1 MTLVHALPC
10 RVWLSDA
17 LPPAWRERVALELRD
32 VAEVRVLGQGRV
44 WHGPAIVVLR
54 NTDVSEDRDSV
65 TRILD
70 AAAPGRPIV
79 VGGTNDRDLL
89 LTALNELH
97 ALRVLRPEAPPAEA
111 AEAVRAAHARLEL
124 DAMVSLQIQ
133 RLELETERLDRT
145 LAEVDDVHHEFLH
158 AERLSTIGRL
168 FGGLLGSVRRHVDV
182 MEVLEQQAL
191 AVELPDEA
199 FKLLHNVSE
208 SSRTILGL
216 LDELERFARGTADG
230 PKRRAAES
238 VGAIVRQVHEFA
250 RYDELSRGRRLLLHI
265 DTDATVY
272 ADRYGLYQVLLNL
285 VRNALQATKEGGLVE
300 LNARRD
306 GAEALIEVIDN
317 GAGVSPELRARL
329 FDGFVST
336 KGDEG
341 TGLGLQNSRRVV
353 ERHGG
358 TLRYFDRV
366 GDGSRFVVRL
376 PIHDA
381 P

>member
-1 MTLVHALPC
+1 MTAVHALPC
-10 RVWLSDA
+10 RVWLSA
-17 LPPAWRERVALELRD
+17 SLPSAWRDRVALLLRD
-32 VAEVRVLGQGRV
+32 VADVRVLGEGRAL
-44 WHGPAIVVLR
+44 HGPAIAVLR
-54 NTDVSEDRDSV
+54 ASDVSDDLEAV
-65 TRILD
+65 ARIVE

-79 VGGTNDRDLL
+79 VGGTSDRDLL
-89 LTALNELH
+89 LTALNDLR
-97 ALRVLRPEAPPAEA
+97 ALRVLRPDAEPGECAEA
-111 AEAVRAAHARLEL
+111 IRAAQERLEL
-124 DAMVSLQIQ
+124 DAMVSLQVQ

-145 LAEVDDVHHEFLH
+145 LAEVNDVHHEFLH

-168 FGGLLGSVRRHVDV
+168 FSGLLGSVRRHVDV
-182 MEVLEQQAL
+182 MEELEVRASMVAL
-191 AVELPDEA
+191 PAEA
-199 FKLLHNVSE
+199 SQLLRNVSE

-216 LDELERFARGTADG
+216 LDELERFARGTAGG
-230 PKRRAAES
+230 PRRRAVES
-238 VGAIVRQVHEFA
+238 VAAIVRQVHEFA
-250 RYDELSRGRRLLLHI
+250 RYDELSRGRRILLHV
-265 DTDATVY
+265 DTDARID

-285 VRNALQATKEGGLVE
+285 VRNALQATKDGGLVE

-306 GAEALIEVIDN
+306 GADVLIEVVDN

-336 KGDEG
+336 KGAEG

-358 TLRYFDRV
+358 TLRYFDRA